1 MNSKTAIGAVL
12 VFCGGWMVLNMLG
25 ITLGPIFGY
34 IFPFI
39 LIGLGIVG
47 MKNDKKI
54 VGAVLLT
61 IGLISLLAKLS
72 GLIMLVIAIAL
83 IVGGVSLFKSKNRA
97 F

>member
-12 VFCGGWMVLNMLG
+12 VFCGGWLVLRIFG
-25 ITLGPIFGY
+25 FSLGPIFGL

-39 LIGLGIVG
+39 LIGLGILG

-54 VGAVLLT
+54 IGAILLT

-72 GLIMLVIAIAL
+72 GLIMLLIAIAL
-83 IVGGVSLFKSKNRA
+83 IVGGVSLFKNKNRA
-97 F
+97 Y